1 MINLNVKI
9 RSSLVAEFACLEPNI
24 EHFRDIGIV
33 DVVVCVAEKNRN
45 QIIIKLSSVG
55 KTKQLH

>member
-24 EHFRDIGIV
+24 EHFRDIGI
-33 DVVVCVAEKNRN
+33 DVVVCVADKNRN